1 MFIVPLSGDKILS
14 TNGATYTALGYTN
27 VKDQPSVYVQGP
39 EVETESLGFDQIAK
53 INSAPV
59 KLTGGKVF
67 DAATKS
73 KHKYTLPQKDDK
85 VKFGN
90 VTVKVNSLKLNQ
102 RGHLAAGMLIAG
114 ENVENKEKVTVRL
127 ANLVSIER
135 ASGDELFDLK
145 GFKQQYRDY
154 LGSETGAAA

>member
-14 TNGATYTALGYTN
+14 TTGAMYTVLGYTN
-27 VKDQPSVYVQGP
+27 VKDKPAVYVQGP
-39 EVETESLGFDQIAK
+39 EVETESIGFDQIVK

-59 KLTGGKVF
+59 KLTSGKVF
-67 DAATKS
+67 DAATKT

-85 VKFGN
+85 IKFGN

-102 RGHLAAGMLIAG
+102 QGHLAAGLLVAG
-114 ENVENKEKVTVRL
+114 ENTQNNEKVTVRL

-145 GFKQQYRDY
+145 GFKRQFRDY

>member
-73 KHKYTLPQKDDK
+73 KHKYTLPQCDREGQ
-85 VKFGN
+85 F
-90 VTVKVNSLKLNQ
+90 
-102 RGHLAAGMLIAG
+102 AEAEPA
-114 ENVENKEKVTVRL
+114 
-127 ANLVSIER
+127 R
-135 ASGDELFDLK
+135 ASGRGHAD
-145 GFKQQYRDY
+145 RR
-154 LGSETGAAA
+154 

>member
-1 MFIVPLSGDKILS
+1 
-14 TNGATYTALGYTN
+14 
-27 VKDQPSVYVQGP
+27 
-39 EVETESLGFDQIAK
+39 
-53 INSAPV
+53 
-59 KLTGGKVF
+59 
-67 DAATKS
+67 
-73 KHKYTLPQKDDK
+73 
-85 VKFGN
+85 
-90 VTVKVNSLKLNQ
+90 
-102 RGHLAAGMLIAG
+102 MLIAG

>member
-14 TNGATYTALGYTN
+14 TTGAMYTVLGYTN
-27 VKDQPSVYVQGP
+27 VKDKPAVYVQGTG
-39 EVETESLGFDQIAK
+39 VETESISFDQIAK

-85 VKFGN
+85 IKFSG
-90 VTVKVNSLKLNQ
+90 VTVKVDSLKLNQ
-102 RGHLAAGMLIAG
+102 RGHLAAGMLVVG
-114 ENVENKEKVTVRL
+114 ENSQNREKVTVRL

-135 ASGDELFDLK
+135 ANGDEMFDLK
-145 GFKQQYRDY
+145 AFKRQFSDY